1 MTLGSRKGS
10 SQPPVARLSLWARVA
25 LIPLRERCF
34 LLLVLTGAAVP
45 AVFALPTIPFGGRG
59 SSRSWDSYPEALA
72 IGAAIAAV
80 IGGLLLVEAPRS
92 LSLRG
97 YAAQLGARFARAQAQ
112 YDAAFRRRT
121 QEEERNEEDH
131 PVEPQVRTGP

>member
-1 MTLGSRKGS
+1 MTPDSRKGLS
-10 SQPPVARLSLWARVA
+10 RPPVTRLSLWARVA

-34 LLLVLTGAAVP
+34 LLLVLSGAAVP
-45 AVFALPTIPFGGRG
+45 AFIALPTSPFGGRG

-72 IGAAIAAV
+72 IGAAIAVV

-97 YAAQLGARFARAQAQ
+97 YAAQLGARLARAQAQ

-121 QEEERNEEDH
+121 EEEKRNEGNH
-131 PVEPQVRTGP
+131 HVEP